1 MDYKDFTIQGN
12 AANHFWY
19 KARRALINDLLSVI
33 FKNYD
38 RQRSIL
44 EIGCGLAYQMPV
56 LEKWGRVE
64 GFDINTKAVA
74 VAKRN
79 GFNVKVKDL
88 ESDDLRDYQPDTICL
103 FDVLEHIKND
113 REAVKKI
120 HLALKSNGYLFL
132 TVPAYNFMFSSHD
145 KALDHFR
152 RYDKNK
158 LVLLLENAGFKV
170 VRSGYWN
177 SLMFPGIL
185 LMRVLKRF
193 LTLFIKKESYRSE
206 AFSLPPIINGCL
218 YRVLM
223 LENFLLRKNIK
234 FHWGLS
240 IFIIAKK
247 S

>member
-1 MDYKDFTIQGN
+1 MDYKDFTIQSN
-12 AANHFWY
+12 TDNHFWY
-19 KARRALINDLLSVI
+19 KARRVLINDLLRMI

-38 RQRSIL
+38 RQRLIL
-44 EIGCGLAYQMPV
+44 EIGCGLGYQIPV

-74 VAKRN
+74 VAQRN

-88 ESDDLRDYQPDTICL
+88 ESDDLRDCQPDAICL

-113 REAVKKI
+113 SEAVNKI
-120 HLALKSNGYLFL
+120 YLALKSNGYLFL

-145 KALDHFR
+145 KALDHFC

-158 LVLLLENAGFKV
+158 LMLLLENAGFKV
-170 VRSGYWN
+170 VKSGYWN
-177 SLMFPGIL
+177 SLMFPGIFLIRVFKKFLGL
-185 LMRVLKRF
+185 LV
-193 LTLFIKKESYRSE
+193 KKESHRSE
-206 AFSLPPIINGCL
+206 ASSLPPIVNGLL

-223 LENFLLRKNIK
+223 LENFLIRKNIR

-240 IFIIAKK
+240 IFVIAKK
-247 S
+247 P